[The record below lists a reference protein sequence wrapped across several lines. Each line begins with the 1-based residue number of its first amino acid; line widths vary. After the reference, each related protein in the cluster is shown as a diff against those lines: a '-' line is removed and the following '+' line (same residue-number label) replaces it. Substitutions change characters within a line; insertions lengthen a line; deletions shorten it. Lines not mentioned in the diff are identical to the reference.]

1 MSFAART
8 GHETRVVETASDV
21 ARAAREELVRAGKSA
36 IEARGR
42 FTLVL
47 SGGSTPKSLYAALT
61 AKDLD
66 WGKVHVYFGDER
78 CVSPERQE
86 SNFKMAQEA
95 LLLRVKIPPENV
107 HRIQGEMESAEAAA
121 AQYEEELKAA
131 FGGSDG
137 PPHFDLVLLGLGT
150 DGHTASLFPGSSAL
164 DESERWVAANW
175 VAKLSRNRITMTFP
189 VLNRAA
195 LVIFLVAGDEK
206 AEAVRRAIEGAPAGM
221 EVPARR
227 VDPPGGRV
235 VWLLDR
241 MAATKLTAKG

>member
-1 MSFAART
+1 MSTAARP
-8 GHETRVVETASDV
+8 GHEVRVLETASEV
-21 ARAAREELVRAGKSA
+21 ARVAREEIVRAAKAS

-42 FTLVL
+42 FTVVL
-47 SGGSTPKSLYAALT
+47 SGGSTPKALYASLSG
-61 AKDLD
+61 KDVE
-66 WGKVHVYFGDER
+66 WGKVHLYFGDER
-78 CVSPERQE
+78 CVPPDRQE

-107 HRIQGEMESAEAAA
+107 HRIQGEMETAEAAA
-121 AQYEEELKAA
+121 AQYEEELKRA
-131 FGGSDG
+131 FGAGDG

-164 DESERWVAANW
+164 EEKERWVASTW
-175 VAKLSRNRITMTFP
+175 IAKLARNRITMTFP

-206 AEAVRRAIEGAPAGM
+206 AEAARRAIEGAPAGL

-235 VWLLDR
+235 LWLLDR
-241 MAATKLTAKG
+241 LAASKLTVKS

>member
-164 DESERWVAANW
+164 EEGERWVAATW

-241 MAATKLTAKG
+241 MAATKLTAKN

>member
-121 AQYEEELKAA
+121 AQYEEEL
-131 FGGSDG
+131 
-137 PPHFDLVLLGLGT
+137 
-150 DGHTASLFPGSSAL
+150 
-164 DESERWVAANW
+164 
-175 VAKLSRNRITMTFP
+175 
-189 VLNRAA
+189 
-195 LVIFLVAGDEK
+195 
-206 AEAVRRAIEGAPAGM
+206 
-221 EVPARR
+221 
-227 VDPPGGRV
+227 
-235 VWLLDR
+235 
-241 MAATKLTAKG
+241 

>member
-1 MSFAART
+1 VSFAART

-221 EVPARR
+221 EVPAHR

-241 MAATKLTAKG
+241 MAATKLTAKN